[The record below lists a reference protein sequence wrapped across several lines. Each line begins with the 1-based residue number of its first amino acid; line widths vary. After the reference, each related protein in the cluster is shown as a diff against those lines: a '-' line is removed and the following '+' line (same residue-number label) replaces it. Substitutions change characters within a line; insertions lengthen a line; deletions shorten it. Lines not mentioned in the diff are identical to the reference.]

1 MTPKSPTTRA
11 SHLALLVALLFG
23 IVAMHTLGHPREHGA
38 SAERASA
45 AGQTGVADGGG
56 HAREGSGATHARE
69 AKDASPADVSPAD
82 VSPAAM
88 DASAMGPTD
97 MSRMD
102 MGPTSL
108 SPSPLSPT
116 PLSPTDMSPTDMRHA
131 ATGPTSIGPEAGD
144 ATDGHGSGMDPLSVC
159 LAVLGAALT
168 LALLHAAVRH
178 RPLGSPVPAPGLA
191 RLLDALR
198 PNPPPPRTLLTRLS
212 VLRV

>member
-11 SHLALLVALLFG
+11 SQLALLAALLFG
-23 IVAMHTLGHPREHGA
+23 IVAMHTLGHPREHGS

-45 AGQTGVADGGG
+45 AGQTGVAGGG
-56 HAREGSGATHARE
+56 HAREGSSGAHARG
-69 AKDASPADVSPAD
+69 AKGAGPADVSR
-82 VSPAAM
+82 AAM
-88 DASAMGPTD
+88 DSSTMGPTD
-97 MSRMD
+97 MNPTD
-102 MGPTSL
+102 MGSA
-108 SPSPLSPT
+108 PLSPT
-116 PLSPTDMSPTDMRHA
+116 PMSPTLLSPTLLGPKNTHHA
-131 ATGPTSIGPEAGD
+131 ATGPTSIGPAAGD
-144 ATDGHGSGMDPLSVC
+144 ATDGHDSGMDPLSVC

-178 RPLGSPVPAPGLA
+178 RPLGTPGHAPGLA